1 MHERQYRTDY
11 YTRRRNHNA
20 IAIDVA
26 CMILDLTQDY
36 EYEEEEDEEVPG
48 TAVIPHATHPTQQ
61 QAIKGKFSIDDL
73 PRTDHALP
81 AVVSPATA
89 GKYVITSSYYLL

>member
-1 MHERQYRTDY
+1 MLLLQSFQVCGDVTVLVYTSSRRLIWLHERQYRTDY
-11 YTRRRNHNA
+11 YTRRRNHNG

-48 TAVIPHATHPTQQ
+48 TAVIPHA
-61 QAIKGKFSIDDL
+61 A
-73 PRTDHALP
+73 A
-81 AVVSPATA
+81 A
-89 GKYVITSSYYLL
+89 GN